1 MYTTIIHPIRKAF
14 CLSINEYCVLEAI
27 RGLSNNIK
35 YDGWCVMSQPRIAN
49 ALDLSHKTVQ
59 RAYSKLEE
67 IGLINKR
74 NNNPRD
80 TAVRSSDKWNEWF
93 MADKADVLLKMK
105 VGEECFETVQLKTS
119 KCVLGQDNLTPPSGQ
134 FDTTPQDNLSY
145 NTNIDIY
152 NDIKIPLN
160 PQRGNASAGVK
171 VFTPLPELL
180 KTEPEE
186 VAKQNTTTLPPVA
199 VAPSQYGNQE
209 VNQMLS
215 FLLGVFGRKDFK
227 ETKQFQRN
235 FGKHLVNL
243 YKKMGKEAFKD
254 AIQCIAKD
262 SFKSKNCNSLKYIYG
277 EIKSAKV
284 TTGYIE
290 PTEQER
296 VLNPI
301 GYV

>member
-1 MYTTIIHPIRKAF
+1 MEKIGWISIHKKILDWEWYSDSNTFRVFFDLLLTANFEATRYMGHVIERGETVIGRKEMAKRLGISEQNVRSAIKHLKSTNEITIKVTNKF
-14 CLSINEYCVLEAI
+14 SIINVV
-27 RGLSNNIK
+27 N
-35 YDGWCVMSQPRIAN
+35 
-49 ALDLSHKTVQ
+49 
-59 RAYSKLEE
+59 YSKYQDKEGRTNQQANQQANQQLTNNQPTTNHT
-67 IGLINKR
+67 IRNKEYKELNKSKDR
-74 NNNPRD
+74 K
-80 TAVRSSDKWNEWF
+80 SDDF
-93 MADKADVLLKMK
+93 
-105 VGEECFETVQLKTS
+105 
-119 KCVLGQDNLTPPSGQ
+119 
-134 FDTTPQDNLSY
+134 
-145 NTNIDIY
+145 
-152 NDIKIPLN
+152 
-160 PQRGNASAGVK
+160 
-171 VFTPLPELL
+171 LPELL